1 MSSHPLLVAALL
13 AVANAPIA
21 ASAAT
26 TWKSDAPAPASPSPL
41 TCAGST
47 ATVTPALGAA
57 QADLDDTSMGDPYIV
72 RVPISTVGANG
83 CAQVGGT
90 RAQVELILPPGG
102 KLFTAH
108 PDVAAPSCST
118 GSAAAAACAISARA
132 GEFGGTIIDDARSG
146 TPSPWLLPAD
156 GAPLTVQIPVV
167 FDTTINSFGA
177 VQQRC
182 DALGPCLPTKAG
194 GRVQFAVRFL
204 PGTGAAPSNPLLSTV
219 GAIAESED
227 AGDLPITDSPPAS
240 YLLTK
245 FPTRVA
251 RATLRRGWVIKTYT
265 QKGDDDEITLK
276 VGRHVI
282 AKGTAH
288 AKRKGRL
295 SITVKATKM
304 GLRHLARRSTTKARL
319 TVTLGTISESGT
331 VALTGA

>member
-1 MSSHPLLVAALL
+1 MSSRPLLVAALL
-13 AVANAPIA
+13 AAANVPTA

-26 TWKSDAPAPASPSPL
+26 MWKSDAPAPASPSPL

-47 ATVTPALGAA
+47 ATVTPALGAG

-72 RVPISTVGANG
+72 RVTISTVGADG

-90 RAQVELILPPGG
+90 RAQVELVLPPGG

-118 GSAAAAACAISARA
+118 GSAAAVCAISGRA

-146 TPSPWLLPAD
+146 TPGPWLLPAD
-156 GAPLTVQIPVV
+156 GTPLTLQIPVV

-177 VQQRC
+177 MQQRC
-182 DALGPCLPTKAG
+182 DPLGPCLPAKAG

-204 PGTGAAPSNPLLSTV
+204 PGTGAAPSYPLLSTV

-227 AGDLPITDSPPAS
+227 AGDLPITNSPAAS

-265 QKGDDDEITLK
+265 QKGDDDTITLK

-282 AKGTAH
+282 AKGTGH
-288 AKRKGRL
+288 ARRKGKL
-295 SITVKATKM
+295 SITVKVNST
-304 GLRHLARRSTTKARL
+304 GLRYLARRSTSKARL
-319 TVTLGTISESGT
+319 TVTLGTISESGAVT
-331 VALTGA
+331 LTGA